1 MKRGTGVKLNIRED
15 LSELDD
21 SVKIRQ
27 TVYLRKEKT
36 LFMEIESEKVIDY
49 EKIDHMEKKYL
60 RGLYG
65 LRRFS
70 IRPRYRRD
78 RKTAEIMDLY
88 EENLRYIIAKVCP
101 STKHL
106 RKSIDILCTDEEEE
120 VRIVIRDSI
129 LYHRLLEKNISF
141 ALKNRMEEEWGLPL
155 KFSLALEEDENKS
168 EKRRDLKDQMT
179 QKLVV
184 EITPTGEGNS
194 SCSKTPENKKSG
206 WDKNKKDPAAK
217 VKYRKKEKIE
227 KLVKIGSLEGNDYGI
242 TVKGKVF
249 STEKKELRSG
259 KKLLIF
265 GLSDGSGAIFCKMF
279 LSEDQ
284 QMNFK
289 EGQFLKV
296 FGDSVYDSFL
306 RETVIMVKEAGETEA
321 PAPKT
326 DDFPMKRIELHAHTN
341 MSAMDGIASVF
352 DLVRTAKEYGHKAVA
367 VTDHGVA
374 QAFPDA
380 MEASKKYGVKVIYGV
395 EGYLV
400 DDMEKAVSI
409 EGEVKFAD
417 EFVVFDIETTGFS
430 NRSDE
435 ITEIGAVKIREG
447 EIVDTFSSLVNPKRP
462 IPFKVQELTGITEEM
477 VRNEKTIEE
486 VLPRFLE
493 FVGGA
498 VMVAHNSS
506 FDMGFIRA
514 KSERLGLSF
523 VNSDI
528 DTLTLSRLL
537 LPELK
542 RHKLNL
548 IAAHLGIRLENHHR
562 AVDDAAATAEIFLR
576 FIGLMK
582 EKGMESFEDLNRPF
596 EHIDYKS
603 YPTYHIILLAKD
615 QTGLKNLYKLVS
627 KSHLDYFYRK
637 PRLPRSEILAHRE
650 GLLIG
655 SACEAGELYQAV
667 LRGKAENKLDEIVS
681 FYDYIEV
688 MPVSNNAF
696 MVEKQ
701 EVESEEE
708 LRAINRRLIALA
720 KKNGRLPVATGDV
733 HFLKE
738 EDAIYRSILQNAL
751 GFKEAEEES
760 PLYFRTTGEMMEEF
774 SYLGEELAY
783 EIVVE
788 NTGRINEMIEEVKPV
803 PDGTFPPVIEGSDEE
818 LRTMCYKKA
827 RSIYGEELP
836 EIVEKRLER
845 ELNSIIS
852 NGYAVMYI
860 IAQKLVTKSLEDG
873 YLVGSRGSVGSS
885 FAAAMSDITEV
896 NPLCPHYICD
906 DCKISEFI
914 TDGSVSCGADLP
926 DKSCPSCGKDFRK
939 EGHDIP
945 FEVFLGFEGDKE
957 PDIDLNFAGEYQP
970 NAHKYTEDLFGEGRV
985 YRAGTIGTLADKTA
999 FGFVKKYAEE
1009 KELEFKNADI
1019 SCLKSGCLG
1028 VKRTSGQ
1035 HPGGVMVV
1043 PDYKEIYDFTPI
1055 QYPANDPASGVITTH
1070 FDYHSISGRILK
1082 LDILGHDAPTII
1094 RMLEDITGVEATRI
1108 PLDDKET
1115 MSLFTSTEALGCK
1128 LDEIGCVVGSLAVP
1142 EFGTKF
1148 VRQMLIDTRP
1158 TTFGELVRIS
1168 GLSHGTLVWVGN
1180 AQDLVRNGTVE
1191 LKDVISTR
1199 DDIMNYLIQK
1209 QLKPKTAFKIM
1220 ENVRKGKGLTEE
1232 METAMKENK
1241 VPDWYIDS
1249 CKKIQYM
1256 FPKAHAAAYVMMSFR
1271 IAYFKV
1277 FHKEAFYAT
1286 YFTMKAEDF
1295 DLELIAKGK
1304 GAIVSKLR
1312 ELDKLGNDATAKE
1325 KNMYTILE
1333 VAYEMYQR
1341 GVELENLDLY
1351 RSDPKKFIVTEDK
1364 KILPPLI
1371 AVQGLGE
1378 TVAYNIA
1385 SEAKSEFISIE
1396 DFRKRTKV
1404 TKTVIETLI
1413 SLGCLKDLSETNQLS
1428 FL

>member
-681 FYDYIEV
+681 FYDYIEI

-1055 QYPANDPASGVITTH
+1055 QYPANDPSSGVITTH

-1148 VRQMLIDTRP
+1148 VRQMLMDTRP

-1232 METAMKENK
+1232 MEAAMKENK

-1385 SEAKSEFISIE
+1385 NEAKSEFISIE